1 MGKIS
6 DDMQNV
12 VDEICSSAQARGT
25 ALRET
30 REKARQLMKDAD
42 NAVKD
47 IHNVN
52 QAQAKALRE
61 KLSSQEKAR
70 ATATQEFMEEI
81 KESIGEIKVEVS
93 EIRSGTHNFTE
104 RLRMEHGDMAKAL
117 REKLSS
123 EEKARAQATQ
133 EFMEEV
139 HQFMEEV
146 QQTNNQGRDAVR
158 EMLGEIDSDLRQ
170 AGQIWRKGVKIATE
184 APAEKE
190 EIKKKPEEEKDKV
203 LEVIASHPEG
213 VKLIN
218 IGNELG
224 VDWRTLIGPTKSLV
238 DEDEVEKIDTMY
250 YPK

>member
-6 DDMQNV
+6 DAMQNV
-12 VDEICSSAQARGT
+12 VDEICSSSEARGT

-30 REKARQLMKDAD
+30 REKNGQLL
-42 NAVKD
+42 KD

-52 QAQAKALRE
+52 QAQAKAVRE
-61 KLSSQEKAR
+61 KLSSEETAR
-70 ATATQEFMEEI
+70 AQANQEFM
-81 KESIGEIKVEVS
+81 KEIKVEVS
-93 EIRSGTHNFTE
+93 ELRSDTDNFTE

-139 HQFMEEV
+139 HQ
-146 QQTNNQGRDAVR
+146 TNKQGRDAVR
-158 EMLGEIDSDLRQ
+158 EMLGEFNSDIRQ
-170 AGQIWRKGVKIATE
+170 AGQIWRKKGKIATE
-184 APAEKE
+184 APAEKK
-190 EIKKKPEEEKDKV
+190 EIRKKPEEEKDKV
-203 LEVIASHPEG
+203 LEVIGRHPDG
-213 VKLIN
+213 VKLID

-238 DEDEVEKIDTMY
+238 DEAEVEKIDTMY
-250 YPK
+250 YLSKEE

>member
-6 DDMQNV
+6 DTMQNV
-12 VDEICSSAQARGT
+12 VDEICSSAEARGT
-25 ALRET
+25 ALRDT
-30 REKARQLMKDAD
+30 REKAKQLMKDAD
-42 NAVKD
+42 NEMKG

-52 QAQAKALRE
+52 QAQAKTLRG
-61 KLSSQEKAR
+61 KLSSQEKTR
-70 ATATQEFMEEI
+70 AQATRRFMEEI
-81 KESIGEIKVEVS
+81 KKCIGEIRVEVS

-123 EEKARAQATQ
+123 EERARAQATQ

-146 QQTNNQGRDAVR
+146 QQTTNQGRDAVR
-158 EMLGEIDSDLRQ
+158 EMLGEIDSDLQQ
-170 AGQIWRKGVKIATE
+170 AGQIWRKKGKIATE

-203 LEVIASHPEG
+203 LEVITRHPEG
-213 VKLIN
+213 VKLID

-238 DEDEVEKIDTMY
+238 DEGEVEKIDTMY

>member
-6 DDMQNV
+6 DAMQNV
-12 VDEICSSAQARGT
+12 VDEICSSSEARGT

-30 REKARQLMKDAD
+30 REKTRQLMKDM
-42 NAVKD
+42 
-47 IHNVN
+47 HNVH

-61 KLSSQEKAR
+61 KLSSEEKAR
-70 ATATQEFMEEI
+70 AQANQEFM
-81 KESIGEIKVEVS
+81 KEIKVEVS
-93 EIRSGTHNFTE
+93 ELRSDTDNFTE

-139 HQFMEEV
+139 HQ
-146 QQTNNQGRDAVR
+146 TNNQGRDAVR
-158 EMLGEIDSDLRQ
+158 EMLGEFNSDIRQ
-170 AGQIWRKGVKIATE
+170 AGQIWRKGVRIATE

-190 EIKKKPEEEKDKV
+190 EIKKKPEEEKEKV
-203 LEVIASHPEG
+203 LEVIARHPEG
-213 VKLIN
+213 VKLID

-238 DEDEVEKIDTMY
+238 DEADVEKIDTMY